1 MGEWQYRAVVQNGVC
16 PAKTSGVG
24 TIIVDR
30 VGLEDISMNQ
40 IKIKLLPNPSKGK
53 VRFEI
58 NNPSNQS
65 IRLEV
70 YDMQSRKVFVEE
82 NTTLNKLS
90 QSTLDLSH
98 LTNGTYL
105 IKLISADK
113 EEWSEKLI
121 IYK

>member
-1 MGEWQYRAVVQNGVC
+1 
-16 PAKTSGVG
+16 
-24 TIIVDR
+24 
-30 VGLEDISMNQ
+30 
-40 IKIKLLPNPSKGK
+40 
-53 VRFEI
+53 
-58 NNPSNQS
+58 
-65 IRLEV
+65 
-70 YDMQSRKVFVEE
+70 MQSRKVFVEE

-90 QSTLDLSH
+90 QSDLDLSH